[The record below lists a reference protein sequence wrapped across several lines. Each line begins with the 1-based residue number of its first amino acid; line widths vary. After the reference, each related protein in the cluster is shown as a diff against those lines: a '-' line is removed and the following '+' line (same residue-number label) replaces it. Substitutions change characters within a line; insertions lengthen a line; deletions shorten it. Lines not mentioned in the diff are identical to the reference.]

1 MWHVFQQKLS
11 GGKHGWTP
19 RLLFLL
25 GGLVSL
31 DLFVVLISRDWSLF
45 GILVSDFGVAGRLLF
60 LAMLAIALFRL
71 SNRRDGYKLALLLLM
86 LLSVFQF
93 HSLEKR
99 MVSDGFN
106 YFAYVQSFWKDFDVN
121 FGNDYRLLGIED
133 RYGFE
138 TLTRT
143 GHRRSIFSAGPAV
156 FWSPFFLLG
165 ELFGRLAAWSGR
177 EVNLRGNG
185 PFHWNAVA
193 VGSMVYGFMAVLLLQ
208 SLLRRYFDNVTAF
221 AATVLIWFG
230 TGLHWYIVYQ
240 PWMSH
245 ALGTFT
251 AVLFIW
257 FWDRSRLQR
266 GWRDALALG
275 LLGGLMV
282 CVRWQNGLLLFLPLF
297 DWLWAAWR
305 RDRAVLVLGPIL
317 FAGFLVGLLPQLLAW
332 KAIYGQY
339 LLLRP
344 PHGAGFVGY
353 FNPFFFET
361 LFSSRHGLLSWTPLL
376 WLGFLGLIPL
386 LRKRWPTVWMM
397 TFCLILMTY
406 VNMCIMDWWAGGS
419 FSNRRFDGALP
430 IFAFGIAA
438 TFDYL
443 RGLVSRRPAWATAAL
458 LAFFPVWT
466 VLLMEQYH
474 RHRIPIDQTV
484 SFTKVAGN
492 SAEILFETIGY
503 PFSWPANWLFASAN
517 DSSPAKFDTV
527 VGRYLFF
534 PNRLKRE
541 VIEGGGEDGALMGPE
556 WAAPEL
562 RSGRWVRVTRRTK
575 ARIFVPM
582 GREELLRL
590 TLFLSVRPQPT
601 EVVVAVNG
609 DEVGS
614 FRATPDFSEYH
625 LSTPALFP
633 RGINA
638 LSLHPRFEKA
648 KQILLLERVV
658 FKRVERR

>member
-1 MWHVFQQKLS
+1 MWSGFQQKLF
-11 GGKHGWTP
+11 GGRPSWTTP
-19 RLLFLL
+19 LLVFV
-25 GGLVSL
+25 GGLVAL
-31 DLFVVLISRDWSLF
+31 DLFAVLISRDWCLS
-45 GILVSDFGVAGRLLF
+45 GILVSDFGVAVRLL
-60 LAMLAIALFRL
+60 LIATLGAALYRL
-71 SNRRDGYKLALLLLM
+71 SGWRDGYSLVLLLLM

-106 YFAYVQSFWKDFDVN
+106 YFAYVRSFWKDFDVN
-121 FGNDYRLLGIED
+121 FENDYRLLGIAD
-133 RYGFE
+133 RHGFE
-138 TLTRT
+138 VPTRT

-165 ELFGRLAAWSGR
+165 ELNGRLAAWTGQ
-177 EVNLRGNG
+177 EVNLKGNG

-193 VGSMVYGFMAVLLLQ
+193 VGSMLYGFMAVFLLQ
-208 SLLRRYFDNVTAF
+208 SLLRRYFDPVTAF
-221 AATVLIWFG
+221 AATLLVWFG
-230 TGLHWYIVYQ
+230 TQLHWYIVYQ

-275 LLGGLMV
+275 LVGGLMV

-297 DWLWAAWR
+297 DWLWAGWR
-305 RDRAVLVLGPIL
+305 RDRAVLLAGPIL
-317 FAGFLVGLLPQLLAW
+317 FAGFLVGLSPQLLAW
-332 KAIYGQY
+332 KAIYGDY
-339 LLLRP
+339 LLARP

-353 FNPFFFET
+353 LSPFVFET

-386 LRKRWPTVWMM
+386 LRKRWTTVWMM

-406 VNMCIMDWWAGGS
+406 VNMCIMDWWAGAS

-438 TFDYL
+438 AFDYL
-443 RGLVSRRPAWATAAL
+443 RAFVSRRPAWAAAAL

-474 RHRIPIDQTV
+474 RHRIPIDETV
-484 SFTKVAGN
+484 SFTEVVGN
-492 SAEILFETIGY
+492 SAEILFETVGY
-503 PFSWPANWLFASAN
+503 PFSWPVNWWFASRHDA
-517 DSSPAKFDTV
+517 SPAKFDTV

-534 PNRLKRE
+534 PNRFGSE
-541 VIEGGGEDGALMGPE
+541 VIEVGEEDGALMGQE
-556 WAAPEL
+556 WASPEL

-575 ARIFVPM
+575 ARVFIPM
-582 GREELLRL
+582 GREELLRIS
-590 TLFLSVRPQPT
+590 FSLSVRPQPV
-601 EVVVAVNG
+601 EVVVTVNES
-609 DEVGS
+609 EVGR
-614 FRATPDFSEYH
+614 FLATPDFSEYQ
-625 LSTPALFP
+625 LSTPVLFP
-633 RGINA
+633 RGINT
-638 LSLHPRFEKA
+638 LSLHPQFEEA
-648 KQILLLERVV
+648 KQILLLDSVTLERVD
-658 FKRVERR
+658 R